1 MQHLNLH
8 PATRPESARALC
20 IIPKLRVIECMAIV
34 VAAAMLGGCASFN
47 SVTSEVTTF
56 GTWPAGRIGDT
67 YAFERLP
74 SQRDNIER
82 QTQIEDAAR
91 PAIETAGFVPVAE
104 GQTADVSI
112 QLAARVDASERS
124 PFDDPFWWHGGL
136 YGPRYGMGWSG
147 GVGIGVGRGFGYGY
161 GGVYENRTYQREVAV
176 LIRDRKT
183 GEPLYEARAS
193 NDGVTPSIGT
203 YLGAMFDAAMDNFPN
218 ASGGKPRKVTAP
230 IR

>member
-1 MQHLNLH
+1 MQHLH
-8 PATRPESARALC
+8 PTSSRPSRASTSPRFERTLVRC
-20 IIPKLRVIECMAIV
+20 TVLAAIV
-34 VAAAMLGGCASFN
+34 ALTGCASLN

-91 PAIETAGFVPVAE
+91 AAIETAGFVPVAE
-104 GQTADVSI
+104 GQTPDVSI

-203 YLGAMFDAAMDNFPN
+203 YLGAMFDAAMDNFPI
-218 ASGGKPRKVTAP
+218 APGGKPRNVTAP

>member
-1 MQHLNLH
+1 LL
-8 PATRPESARALC
+8 
-20 IIPKLRVIECMAIV
+20 
-34 VAAAMLGGCASFN
+34 AAAVALGGCASLN
-47 SVTSEVTTF
+47 SVTSEVSTF
-56 GTWPAGRIGDT
+56 GDWPSGRAADA

-74 SQRDNIER
+74 SQRGDIEL

-91 PAIETAGFVPVAE
+91 PAIEAAGFRPVAD
-104 GQTADVSI
+104 GQTADVTI
-112 QLAARVDASERS
+112 QLAARVDTSERS
-124 PFDDPFWWHGGL
+124 PFDDPFWRHGGL

-147 GVGIGVGRGFGYGY
+147 GIGVGVGRGFGY

-193 NDGVTPSIGT
+193 NDGVTPSISA
-203 YLGAMFDAAMDNFPN
+203 YLGPMFEAAMKDFPN
-218 ASGGKPRKVTAP
+218 ASGGKPRNVTAP